1 MNIKSINK
9 TKIVM
14 PVLITITLLILL
26 FFTLLATVNYSISS
40 VNWGDFFFS
49 IFYWVSGRMTYFPL
63 GVEIGEQNQEV
74 KNLETTI
81 SSYRNA
87 IYRSKTNKPIA
98 EKFKFK
104 NTLSK
109 ATAYLNVIDLELNK
123 LSDKQNEKARKRC
136 DLLFK
141 RREEVIDFIDKFEKK
156 EKYRGKFN
164 IDIIRVKYDILD
176 FGTCFSYG
184 NDARAIG
191 HKYKINVQ
199 NEGVKKSI
207 PAFTWSVF
215 MSFMSA
221 SISILQYGFTW
232 TALVMFM
239 IKLVL
244 FLMGCYNGLTLGK
257 SVIEEDKYN
266 VLLNIAEAVKE
277 VITEVEEETGI
288 QIIIPNKKEQE
299 NTKLELQKG

>member
-1 MNIKSINK
+1 MNFKNINK

-14 PVLITITLLILL
+14 PILITITLLILL
-26 FFTLLATVNYSISS
+26 FFTLLATVNYSIQSI
-40 VNWGDFFFS
+40 NWGDFFFS

-74 KNLETTI
+74 KLLERTI
-81 SSYRNA
+81 SKYRNE
-87 IYRSKTNKPIA
+87 IYKTKTNKHIA
-98 EKFKFK
+98 DKFKFK

-109 ATAYLNVIDLELNK
+109 ANAYLNVLDLELNK
-123 LSDKQNEKARKRC
+123 LSDKQSAKAIKRC

-141 RREEVIDFIDKFEKK
+141 KREEVIDFIDKFEKK

-164 IDIIRVKYDILD
+164 IDTIRVKYDILD

-184 NDARAIG
+184 NDARSIG
-191 HKYKINVQ
+191 HKYKINVH
-199 NEGVKKSI
+199 NEGIRKSV
-207 PAFTWSVF
+207 PAFAWSVF

-266 VLLNIAEAVKE
+266 VLLNITEAVKE

-288 QIIIPNKKEQE
+288 VIDITDEKKQE
-299 NTKLELQKG
+299 TTKLEAQKG

>member
-1 MNIKSINK
+1 MFKGINK

-14 PVLITITLLILL
+14 PILITITLLILL
-26 FFTLLATVNYSISS
+26 FLTLLATVNYSIEK

-63 GVEIGEQNQEV
+63 GVEIGEQNPEV
-74 KNLETTI
+74 KVLENTI

-87 IYRSKTNKPIA
+87 IYRSKTNKPVA

-109 ATAYLNVIDLELNK
+109 ANAYLNSIDLELNK
-123 LSDKQNEKARKRC
+123 LSDRQSAKAVKRC
-136 DLLFK
+136 NLLLEK
-141 RREEVIDFIDKFEKK
+141 REQVIDFIDKFERK

-164 IDIIRVKYDILD
+164 IDIVRVKYDILD

-191 HKYKINVQ
+191 HKYKINVH
-199 NEGVKKSI
+199 NEGVKKSV
-207 PAFTWSVF
+207 PAFVWSVL

-221 SISILQYGFTW
+221 SMSILQYGFTW
-232 TALVMFM
+232 TALVMFV

-244 FLMGCYNGLTLGK
+244 FLMGCYNGVTLGK
-257 SVIEEDKYN
+257 NVIEEDKYN
-266 VLLNIAEAVKE
+266 VLLNISEAVKE
-277 VITEVEEETGI
+277 VIIEVEEETGI
-288 QIIIPNKKEQE
+288 KIPLVDEKKVENK
-299 NTKLELQKG
+299 T

>member
-1 MNIKSINK
+1 MLKGINK
-9 TKIVM
+9 IKIVM
-14 PVLITITLLILL
+14 PMLITLSLLILL
-26 FFTLLATVNYSISS
+26 FLTLLATVDYSISK

-63 GVEIGEQNQEV
+63 GVEMGEQNEDV
-74 KNLETTI
+74 KVLETTI

-87 IYRSKTNKPIA
+87 IYRTKTNKAIA

-109 ATAYLNVIDLELNK
+109 ANAYLNVIDLELNK
-123 LSDKQNEKARKRC
+123 LSDKQSPKAVARC
-136 DLLFK
+136 DSLFQK
-141 RREEVIDFIDKFEKK
+141 REQVIDFIDKFERG

-191 HKYKINVQ
+191 HKYKINIQ
-199 NEGVKKSI
+199 REGIKKST
-207 PAFTWSVF
+207 PALIWSVF

-232 TALVMFM
+232 TALVLFV

-244 FLMGCYNGLTLGK
+244 FLMGCYNGITLGK

-266 VLLNIAEAVKE
+266 VLLNISDAVKE

-288 QIIIPNKKEQE
+288 IITSIEDKKAENKK
-299 NTKLELQKG
+299 LEIAKG

>member
-1 MNIKSINK
+1 MLKNINRA
-9 TKIVM
+9 KIVM
-14 PVLITITLLILL
+14 PLLITITLLILL
-26 FFTLLATVNYSISS
+26 FFTLLATVNYSVES

-49 IFYWVSGRMTYFPL
+49 TFYWVSGRMIYFPL
-63 GVEIGEQNQEV
+63 GVEIGEQNKEV
-74 KNLETTI
+74 KVLENTI

-109 ATAYLNVIDLELNK
+109 ASAYLNLLDLQLNK
-123 LSDKQNEKARKRC
+123 LSDKQSSKAVKKC
-136 DLLFK
+136 NLLFE
-141 RREEVIDFIDKFEKK
+141 RREQVIDFIDKFEKK

-184 NDARAIG
+184 NDTRAIG
-191 HKYKINVQ
+191 HKYKININ
-199 NEGVKKSI
+199 NEGIKKSV
-207 PAFTWSVF
+207 PAFVWSLF

-266 VLLNIAEAVKE
+266 VLLNITEAVKE
-277 VITEVEEETGI
+277 IITEVEQETGI
-288 QIIIPNKKEQE
+288 IITSIEEKKAE
-299 NTKLELQKG
+299 NLKLELQKG

>member
-1 MNIKSINK
+1 MNLKSINK

-14 PVLITITLLILL
+14 PILITITLLILL
-26 FFTLLATVNYSISS
+26 FFTLLATVNYSIEAI
-40 VNWGDFFFS
+40 NWGDFLFS

-63 GVEIGEQNQEV
+63 GVEIGEQNAEV
-74 KNLETTI
+74 KLLERTI
-81 SSYRNA
+81 SKYRNE
-87 IYRSKTNKPIA
+87 IYKTKTNKLVS

-109 ATAYLNVIDLELNK
+109 ATAYLNVLDLEINK
-123 LSDKQNEKARKRC
+123 LSDKQSSKAVKRC

-141 RREEVIDFIDKFEKK
+141 KREQVIDFIDKFERK
-156 EKYRGKFN
+156 EKYRGTFN
-164 IDIIRVKYDILD
+164 IDTIRVKYDILD

-191 HKYKINVQ
+191 HKYKINIH
-199 NEGVKKSI
+199 NEGVKKSV
-207 PAFTWSVF
+207 PAFAWSVF

-266 VLLNIAEAVKE
+266 VLLNITEAVKE
-277 VITEVEEETGI
+277 IITEIEEENS
-288 QIIIPNKKEQE
+288 IIIDVTDDKKVEKS
-299 NTKLELQKG
+299 KLEEQKG